1 MEKVNKFKWPS
12 NEKIE
17 NMNNEKLTTIIKK
30 FETHPSIMKIKS
42 KYAIQEKFSVK
53 SVTVKDVENIIK
65 NIPNSKASGG
75 EIPLNIL
82 KQSRFTYE
90 MLTDCI
96 NDAIVGENIFP
107 DSLKF
112 ADITPVHKKD
122 ETTNKENYRPVSV
135 LPLISKIFE
144 RIIYDQ
150 LSEYLEKYLNSIL
163 CGFRKTH
170 TTQHALFKLLQVW
183 QEEIDKSGFVGTIL
197 MDLSKA
203 YDCLPHDLLVAKL
216 EAYGVGKAALNLISN
231 YLSHR
236 KQRTKIGSSYSD
248 WYEIVR
254 GVPQGSI
261 LGPLLFNIFIND
273 LFLFIEKTNICN
285 FADDNT
291 IYGYNNNLQTIL
303 KYLKH
308 DMINVLKWFKF
319 RLSHSKRNMLF
330 ASLKAL

>member
-1 MEKVNKFKWPS
+1 MEKLNTFKWPF
-12 NEKIE
+12 NEKYE
-17 NMNNEKLTTIIKK
+17 NIHNEKLTTIIKK
-30 FETHPSIMKIKS
+30 FENHPSIMKIKS
-42 KYAIQEKFSVK
+42 KYTIQEMFSVK
-53 SVTVKDVENIIK
+53 PVTVKDVENIIK
-65 NIPNSKASGG
+65 NIPKNKASGG

-112 ADITPVHKKD
+112 SDITPVHKKD
-122 ETTNKENYRPVSV
+122 EKTNKENYRPVSV

-163 CGFRKTH
+163 CEFRKAH
-170 TTQHALFKLLQVW
+170 STQHALFKLLQAW
-183 QEEIDKSGFVGTIL
+183 QEELDKGGFVGTIL

-273 LFLFIEKTNICN
+273 LSLSLLKRQTFAILLMTIPFI
-285 FADDNT
+285 A
-291 IYGYNNNLQTIL
+291 
-303 KYLKH
+303 
-308 DMINVLKWFKF
+308 VLKT
-319 RLSHSKRNMLF
+319 
-330 ASLKAL
+330 